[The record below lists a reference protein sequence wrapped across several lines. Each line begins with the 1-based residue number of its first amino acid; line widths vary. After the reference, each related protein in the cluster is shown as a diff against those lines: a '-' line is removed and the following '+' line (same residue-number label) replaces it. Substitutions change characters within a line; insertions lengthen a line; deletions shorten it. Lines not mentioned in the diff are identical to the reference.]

1 MYTIKDYLKYYKNTP
16 LEQVSWNE
24 ADNLLCAILVYLP
37 LDSYTGSK
45 SLQEFSDYAKG
56 FKGSPDSSVMAPHAY
71 NCLEEIIKG
80 TRYQSL
86 EITNFTR
93 IKNEDT
99 QFGAATF
106 RLNKLTI
113 ISYKGTDGSL
123 IGWIENFRLGY
134 QYPTNTHLLA
144 IKYLHEN
151 ITTLDENVYLVGHSK
166 GGNLAMVSAM
176 ESTPIEFNKIKNI
189 YNFDGP
195 GFKKEEYESKKY
207 HSIHPKLINII
218 PQTSLVG
225 MILNNNN
232 YRVIKSNEFAF
243 DEHYPTSWCLFGEY
257 FIEGEL
263 SSISLQLHESTTT
276 GVEELDQEKMA
287 EAFETIFKSLEKEY
301 SSKLKITFTDLK
313 NFYLNMKDVDPEI
326 KKYLDTI
333 FDSMF
338 KALYSRE
345 RDPEII

>member
-1 MYTIKDYLKYYKNTP
+1 MYTIKDYLKYYKNTS
-16 LEQVSWNE
+16 LEEVSWNE

-37 LDSYTGSK
+37 LDSYIGTK
-45 SLQEFSDYAKG
+45 TLQEFYNYAQEAKE
-56 FKGSPDSSVMAPHAY
+56 SLDSSVMAPHAY
-71 NCLEEIIKG
+71 NLLEEIVKA
-80 TRYQSL
+80 TRYQAI

-106 RLNKLTI
+106 RINKLTI

-151 ITTLDENVYLVGHSK
+151 ISSLDENIYVVGHSK

-176 ESTPIEFNKIKNI
+176 ESSKEELNKIKNI

-195 GFKKEEYESKKY
+195 GFKKEEYESTKF
-207 HSIHPKLINII
+207 HNIQSKLINIV

-225 MILNNNN
+225 MILNNDN

-243 DEHYPTSWCLFGEY
+243 DEHYPTSWCFFGQY
-257 FIEGEL
+257 FIEGNL
-263 SSISLQLHESTTT
+263 STLSLQLHESTTK
-276 GVEELDQEKMA
+276 GIEELDQKRMA
-287 EAFETIFKSLEKEY
+287 ETFETIFKSLEKEY
-301 SSKLKITFTDLK
+301 SSKFKITLTDLR
-313 NFYLNMKDVDPEI
+313 NFYLNMKDVDPTI

-338 KALYSRE
+338 KAIYSK
-345 RDPEII
+345 DKDSEII

>member
-1 MYTIKDYLKYYKNTP
+1 
-16 LEQVSWNE
+16 
-24 ADNLLCAILVYLP
+24 
-37 LDSYTGSK
+37 
-45 SLQEFSDYAKG
+45 
-56 FKGSPDSSVMAPHAY
+56 MAPHAY

-151 ITTLDENVYLVGHSK
+151 IKTLDENVYVVGHSK

-195 GFKKEEYESKKY
+195 GLRKEEFMSKKY
-207 HSIHPKLINII
+207 QKI
-218 PQTSLVG
+218 
-225 MILNNNN
+225 
-232 YRVIKSNEFAF
+232 
-243 DEHYPTSWCLFGEY
+243 
-257 FIEGEL
+257 
-263 SSISLQLHESTTT
+263 
-276 GVEELDQEKMA
+276 
-287 EAFETIFKSLEKEY
+287 
-301 SSKLKITFTDLK
+301 SSKLH
-313 NFYLNMKDVDPEI
+313 NYLPSDSKKKNMKV
-326 KKYLDTI
+326 
-333 FDSMF
+333 
-338 KALYSRE
+338 RN
-345 RDPEII
+345 IITYILNL